1 MKIGV
6 AYYPEHWPEDRW
18 PTDARMMVDA
28 GIDVV
33 RVGEFAWSR
42 LEPRRGIYDMVWLER
57 AVKTLADAGLE
68 VILGT
73 PTAAPPTWLF
83 SRHPHMAP
91 MDREGLRWYPGSR
104 RDACLNNRAYRR
116 YVRRIVR
123 EVARVFG
130 PNKDISAWQ
139 IDNEIGCHGSGRCY
153 CDDCEQAFRQWLKM
167 RYGTI
172 ERLNR
177 LWGTAFWSQ
186 DFTDWQFVPAPR
198 RTPAGVHPSLA
209 LDYQR
214 FMSAT
219 AREFIQDQRALIEQ
233 YCPTEPVVT
242 TNSLGVWTDQLNQFS
257 IAGALDVAAF
267 DNYPI
272 AGPNPDGAAV
282 GLDVTRSVKRAP
294 FWVLEQQSGP
304 TTIRSRHSRPRP
316 GELRLWSF
324 QAAARGADLIAYFR
338 WRTCGAGQEMHWHG
352 MLDPDGR
359 PSAYFEELRGAIA
372 ELKRHAPLWEGRLPR
387 ADVALVLDYDS
398 HWALR
403 ADSMSADLDL
413 RGQFCAFHALLR
425 RMGVAVDVLAP
436 DQDPAGY
443 AVAVVPMPMIVRDQ
457 SARLWQGYVEG
468 GGRLLVTA
476 PAGYRTEQNAWAAAR
491 PPAALAGLLG
501 VEVPG
506 HDVFSGEEAPNIAI
520 GGAEFPV
527 RGFCCLLEVAGATAV
542 GAYGEGPA
550 AGSGAYAGVPA
561 VTRAEAGQGSAWFL
575 GAVSTDELY
584 GHLLERVLEEAGVPR
599 SPWSSDVVEVVP
611 LRAGEGEA
619 PRTFVLNHGARPAAL
634 PLGKGARCTDLLTG
648 SAHTDAVRVAPY
660 GVVLLEG

>member
-1 MKIGV
+1 M
-6 AYYPEHWPEDRW
+6 
-18 PTDARMMVDA
+18 
-28 GIDVV
+28 
-33 RVGEFAWSR
+33 
-42 LEPRRGIYDMVWLER
+42 
-57 AVKTLADAGLE
+57 
-68 VILGT
+68 
-73 PTAAPPTWLF
+73 
-83 SRHPHMAP
+83 
-91 MDREGLRWYPGSR
+91 
-104 RDACLNNRAYRR
+104 
-116 YVRRIVR
+116 
-123 EVARVFG
+123 
-130 PNKDISAWQ
+130 
-139 IDNEIGCHGSGRCY
+139 
-153 CDDCEQAFRQWLKM
+153 
-167 RYGTI
+167 
-172 ERLNR
+172 
-177 LWGTAFWSQ
+177 
-186 DFTDWQFVPAPR
+186 
-198 RTPAGVHPSLA
+198 
-209 LDYQR
+209 
-214 FMSAT
+214 
-219 AREFIQDQRALIEQ
+219 
-233 YCPTEPVVT
+233 
-242 TNSLGVWTDQLNQFS
+242 
-257 IAGALDVAAF
+257 AAF